1 MKNLLP
7 VGSVVLLKDA
17 TKKLMIMGIFQVNSN
32 ENRIYDYIG
41 VPYPE
46 GFLGAEN
53 NFLFNHED
61 INDIIFTGYSNPE
74 REIFLEAMNMLY
86 EKEAAEFNG
95 QKEEL

>member
-7 VGSVVLLKDA
+7 VGSVVLLKEA
-17 TKKLMIMGIFQVNSN
+17 TKKLMIMGIFQVNSD

-53 NFLFNHED
+53 NFLFDHED

-74 REIFLEAMNMLY
+74 REIFMEAMNMLY
-86 EKEAAEFNG
+86 EKEAAEFNE